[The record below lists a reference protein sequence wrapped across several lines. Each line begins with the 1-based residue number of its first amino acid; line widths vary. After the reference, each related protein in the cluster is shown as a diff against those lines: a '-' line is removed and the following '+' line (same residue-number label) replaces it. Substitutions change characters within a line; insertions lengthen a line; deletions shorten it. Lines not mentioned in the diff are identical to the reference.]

1 MAKLSLTSE
10 QLETMSYGDV
20 AAFVLEQKGKKQK
33 IQDLFKE
40 VIRLMN
46 LPESDFENHIADFF
60 QLLSTDM
67 RFTMVEK
74 GYWDLKVNQKHKVIV
89 ASDDEDED
97 EELEVEETEE
107 DVDSEDVDSEINYD
121 DDDLDDDP
129 EEDDF
134 KDLVII
140 DDSDDNGS
148 NQEI

>member
-20 AAFVLEQKGKKQK
+20 AAFVLENKGKKQK

-74 GYWDLKVNQKHKVIV
+74 GYWDLKEELDVEESEEDLN
-89 ASDDEDED
+89 SDDD
-97 EELEVEETEE
+97 
-107 DVDSEDVDSEINYD
+107 DSEINYD

>member
-1 MAKLSLTSE
+1 MAKLSLTSD

-74 GYWDLKVNQKHKVIV
+74 GYWDLKINQKHKVIV
-89 ASDDEDED
+89 ASED
-97 EELEVEETEE
+97 EEDEEEVVEDNEEVIDEN
-107 DVDSEDVDSEINYD
+107 DIDSEINYD

-140 DDSDDNGS
+140 DDSDENGS

>member
-1 MAKLSLTSE
+1 MAKLSLSSE

-20 AAFVLEQKGKKQK
+20 AAYILENKGKKQK

-46 LPESDFENHIADFF
+46 LPESDFENHITDFF
-60 QLLSTDM
+60 QIMSTDM
-67 RFTMVEK
+67 RFIMVEK
-74 GYWDLKVNQKHKVIV
+74 GYWDLKVNQKHKVVI

-97 EELEVEETEE
+97 EELEVEENEEEIEE
-107 DVDSEDVDSEINYD
+107 DEDSEINYD

-140 DDSDDNGS
+140 DDSDEMGA

>member
-107 DVDSEDVDSEINYD
+107 SIDEEDDSEINYD

-140 DDSDDNGS
+140 DDSDENGS

>member
-1 MAKLSLTSE
+1 MGKLKLTDE

-20 AAFVLEQKGKKQK
+20 AAYVLEQKAKKQK

-40 VIRLMN
+40 VISLMK

-74 GYWDLKVNQKHKVIV
+74 GYWDLKINQKHKAIV
-89 ASDDEDED
+89 TTDDEED
-97 EELEVEETEE
+97 EEEIETEETEE
-107 DVDSEDVDSEINYD
+107 EIIDDEDTEINYD
-121 DDDLDDDP
+121 DDNLDDDP

-140 DDSDDNGS
+140 DDSDENGS

>member
-40 VIRLMN
+40 VIKLMN

-74 GYWDLKVNQKHKVIV
+74 GYWDLKVNQMMMKKMK
-89 ASDDEDED
+89 
-97 EELEVEETEE
+97 
-107 DVDSEDVDSEINYD
+107 N
-121 DDDLDDDP
+121 
-129 EEDDF
+129 
-134 KDLVII
+134 
-140 DDSDDNGS
+140 
-148 NQEI
+148 

>member
-40 VIRLMN
+40 VIKLMN

-89 ASDDEDED
+89 ASDDDEED

-107 DVDSEDVDSEINYD
+107 DAEINYD

>member
-40 VIRLMN
+40 VIKLMN

-89 ASDDEDED
+89 ASED
-97 EELEVEETEE
+97 EEDEEDIEVEESEE
-107 DVDSEDVDSEINYD
+107 ESIN
-121 DDDLDDDP
+121 

>member
-40 VIRLMN
+40 VIKLMN

-89 ASDDEDED
+89 ASDDEED
-97 EELEVEETEE
+97 EELEVEETEAEEETEE
-107 DVDSEDVDSEINYD
+107 DDSEINYD

>member
-1 MAKLSLTSE
+1 MAKLKLTDE

-20 AAFVLEQKGKKQK
+20 AAYVLEQKGKKQK

-40 VIRLMN
+40 VISLMN

-60 QLLSTDM
+60 QLLSTD
-67 RFTMVEK
+67 
-74 GYWDLKVNQKHKVIV
+74 
-89 ASDDEDED
+89 
-97 EELEVEETEE
+97 EEEIETEETEE
-107 DVDSEDVDSEINYD
+107 EIIDDEDAEINYD
-121 DDDLDDDP
+121 DDNLDDDP

-140 DDSDDNGS
+140 DDSDENGS

>member
-20 AAFVLEQKGKKQK
+20 AAFVLENKGKKQK

-74 GYWDLKVNQKHKVIV
+74 GYWDLKVNQKHKVVV
-89 ASDDEDED
+89 ASDDEED
-97 EELEVEETEE
+97 EEEIEVEETEE
-107 DVDSEDVDSEINYD
+107 DEETEDDSEINYD